1 MKKIILAFDS
11 FKGSA
16 NSLDIARAAK
26 EAILKEC
33 PLCNVTTFPIAD
45 GGEGTT
51 EAICTGLNVDKV
63 SCSVHDPL
71 MAPIDV
77 TYGITKDGTT
87 AVLEMA
93 AASGLPL
100 VPDRLRN
107 PMNTSTYGTGEVIL
121 DALNKGCRHFI
132 MGLGG
137 SATNDAAIGMLSA
150 LGVRVLDNLG
160 NILEPKGRNLIHIT
174 SIDDSLFHPAI

>member
-33 PLCNVTTFPIAD
+33 PLCNVVTFPIAD

-63 SCSVHDPL
+63 SCSAHDPL
-71 MAPIDV
+71 MTPIDV
-77 TYGITKDGTT
+77 SYGIT
-87 AVLEMA
+87 
-93 AASGLPL
+93 
-100 VPDRLRN
+100 
-107 PMNTSTYGTGEVIL
+107 
-121 DALNKGCRHFI
+121 
-132 MGLGG
+132 
-137 SATNDAAIGMLSA
+137 
-150 LGVRVLDNLG
+150 
-160 NILEPKGRNLIHIT
+160 
-174 SIDDSLFHPAI
+174 

>member
-33 PLCNVTTFPIAD
+33 PLCNVVTFPIAD

-63 SCSVHDPL
+63 SCSAHDPL
-71 MAPIDV
+71 MTPIDV

-87 AVLEMA
+87 AVFEMA

-121 DALNKGCRHFI
+121 DALSKGCRHFI
-132 MGLGG
+132 MGLGVVLQM
-137 SATNDAAIGMLSA
+137 ML
-150 LGVRVLDNLG
+150 
-160 NILEPKGRNLIHIT
+160 P
-174 SIDDSLFHPAI
+174 